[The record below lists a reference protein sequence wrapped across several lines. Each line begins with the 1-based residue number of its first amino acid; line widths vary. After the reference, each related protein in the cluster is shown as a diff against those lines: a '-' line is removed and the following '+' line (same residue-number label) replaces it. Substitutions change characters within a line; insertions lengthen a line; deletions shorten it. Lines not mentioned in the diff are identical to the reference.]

1 MAVVAGIYGKSSPEY
16 VGGVMDT
23 YEHNG
28 RDDSDWY
35 AVCWDEEQQKVVHV
49 NYDTTRCGGGGR
61 ADIDIT
67 EENLLKVYRYYKQ
80 DARKWFDTVGNPESA
95 KQVRKG
101 DTVRVV
107 KGRKVKKGTEGTVAW
122 IGSVY
127 NKFSYCVEERVGI
140 DIGDQRVFVPMDYVE
155 VVGWEQRLV
164 RGKERKQKIRN
175 AAVNSLPVQWRHLFS

>member
-16 VGGVMDT
+16 VGCVLDT
-23 YEHNG
+23 YEHNTYH
-28 RDDSDWY
+28 DSDWY
-35 AVCWDEEQQKVVHV
+35 AVCWDEEKQEVVHV
-49 NYDTTRCGGGGR
+49 NYDTTRCGGGGT
-61 ADIDIT
+61 ATIDIT
-67 EENLLKVYRYYKQ
+67 EENLRKVYRHYKQ
-80 DARKWFDTVGNPESA
+80 DARNRFDTVGNPAAA

-164 RGKERKQKIRN
+164 RGKERKEKIRI
-175 AAVNSLPVQWRHLFS
+175 AAVNRLPVQWQHLFS